1 MHLSDQEMRCLG
13 AWEGIGEEYCLNFKG
28 VTRRAAI
35 DPKEVRPLVRSLA
48 GKGLLY
54 FQRGLFDEVDGT
66 VAGSGY
72 GLTKSG
78 SAALAKIDARGE
90 RT

>member
-1 MHLSDQEMRCLG
+1 MVLSEQEALCLR
-13 AWEGIGEEYCLNFKG
+13 AWAGLGEEYCLNFRG
-28 VTRRAAI
+28 VARRASI
-35 DPKEVRPLVRSLA
+35 DTKEVRPLVRSLA

-78 SAALAKIDARGE
+78 SAALANMDAREE

>member
-1 MHLSDQEMRCLG
+1 MHLSDQEMRCLR
-13 AWEGIGEEYCLNFKG
+13 AWEGIGEEYCLNFRG
-28 VTRRAAI
+28 VTRRASI

-72 GLTKSG
+72 GLTK
-78 SAALAKIDARGE
+78 AASEFLANMAMREE